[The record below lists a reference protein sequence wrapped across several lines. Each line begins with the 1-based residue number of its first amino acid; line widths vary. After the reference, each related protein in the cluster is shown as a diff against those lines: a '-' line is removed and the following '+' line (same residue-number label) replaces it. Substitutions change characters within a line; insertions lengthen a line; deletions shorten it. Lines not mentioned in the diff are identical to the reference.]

1 MLSARWSPTI
11 AASLGGAMCAG
22 RGARTSDGVGR
33 AAPRHWYLIVLLT
46 CAMAPLVACAPQS
59 GARGGATPAPAR
71 QVNPLV
77 PSHQAPPLPPND
89 DQGLAPTPPPPAPPP
104 PPAFLINPTPPRSL
118 A

>member
-59 GARGGATPAPAR
+59 GARGGATPPPAR
-71 QVNPLV
+71 PVHPPGPNQQP
-77 PSHQAPPLPPND
+77 PPLTAHD
-89 DQGLAPTPPPPAPPP
+89 DPGPAPIPPAPRTSAP
-104 PPAFLINPTPPRSL
+104 
-118 A
+118 